1 MLYIKRI
8 ILKTLFLLLFLTTI
22 ISCTTTKII
31 EVPIETIKTEYI
43 EQVKYDSIYSKDS
56 IYIMQK
62 GDTIYNNK
70 VQYLYKYKYL
80 RDTINITDTIPKII
94 TVKDTQYI
102 NQLYAWQKILIVIGI
117 GFILYWI
124 IKLVIYIKSKFN
136 MMLKKWFGIAHFNKS
151 YKMKR
156 E

>member
-22 ISCTTTKII
+22 VSCTTTKTI
-31 EVPIETIKTEYI
+31 EVPVETIKTEYI

-70 VQYLYKYKYL
+70 IQYLYKYKYL
-80 RDTINITDTIPKII
+80 RDTINITDTIPKIV
-94 TVKDTQYI
+94 TVKDTQYV
-102 NQLYAWQKILIVIGI
+102 NQLYTWQKLLIVIGI

-136 MMLKKWFGIAHFNKS
+136 I
-151 YKMKR
+151 
-156 E
+156 

>member
-22 ISCTTTKII
+22 ISCTTTKIV
-31 EVPIETIKTEYI
+31 EVPVETIKTEYI

-70 VQYLYKYKYL
+70 IQYLYKYKYL
-80 RDTINITDTIPKII
+80 RDTINITDTIPKIV

-102 NQLYAWQKILIVIGI
+102 NQLYTWQKILIVIGI

-124 IKLVIYIKSKFN
+124 IKLVIYIKDKFN
-136 MMLKKWFGIAHFNKS
+136 I
-151 YKMKR
+151 
-156 E
+156 

>member
-1 MLYIKRI
+1 MLYIKRL

-22 ISCTTTKII
+22 ISCTTTKIV
-31 EVPIETIKTEYI
+31 EVPVETIKTEYI

-80 RDTINITDTIPKII
+80 RDTINITDTIPKIV

-102 NQLYAWQKILIVIGI
+102 NQLYTWQKLLIIIGI

-124 IKLVIYIKSKFN
+124 VKLIIYIKSKFN
-136 MMLKKWFGIAHFNKS
+136 I
-151 YKMKR
+151 
-156 E
+156 

>member
-1 MLYIKRI
+1 MLYIKRL

-22 ISCTTTKII
+22 VSCTTTKIV
-31 EVPIETIKTEYI
+31 EVPIETTKTKQV
-43 EQVKYDSIYSKDS
+43 EQIKYDSIYSKDS
-56 IYIMQK
+56 IYIIQK

-102 NQLYAWQKILIVIGI
+102 NQLYTWQKLLIVIGI

-124 IKLVIYIKSKFN
+124 IKLVIYIKDKFN
-136 MMLKKWFGIAHFNKS
+136 I
-151 YKMKR
+151 
-156 E
+156 

>member
-1 MLYIKRI
+1 MLYIKRL

-22 ISCTTTKII
+22 ISCTTTKIV
-31 EVPIETIKTEYI
+31 EVPVETIKTEYI

-80 RDTINITDTIPKII
+80 RDTINITDTIPKIV

-124 IKLVIYIKSKFN
+124 IKLVIYVKSKFN
-136 MMLKKWFGIAHFNKS
+136 I
-151 YKMKR
+151 
-156 E
+156 

>member
-1 MLYIKRI
+1 MLYIKRL
-8 ILKTLFLLLFLTTI
+8 ILKTLFLLFFLTII
-22 ISCTTTKII
+22 ISCTTTKIV
-31 EVPIETIKTEYI
+31 EVPVETIKTEYI
-43 EQVKYDSIYSKDS
+43 EQIKYDSIYSKDS

-70 VQYLYKYKYL
+70 IQYLYKYKYL

-94 TVKDTQYI
+94 TIKDTQYI
-102 NQLYAWQKILIVIGI
+102 NQLYIWQKILIVIGI

-136 MMLKKWFGIAHFNKS
+136 I
-151 YKMKR
+151 
-156 E
+156 

>member
-1 MLYIKRI
+1 MLYIKRL

-22 ISCTTTKII
+22 ISCTTTKTI
-31 EVPIETIKTEYI
+31 EVPVETIKTEYI

-94 TVKDTQYI
+94 TVKDIQYI
-102 NQLYAWQKILIVIGI
+102 NQLYTWQKILIIIGI

-124 IKLVIYIKSKFN
+124 VKLVIYIKSKF
-136 MMLKKWFGIAHFNKS
+136 KIFKFNI
-151 YKMKR
+151 
-156 E
+156 

>member
-1 MLYIKRI
+1 MLYIKKL

-22 ISCTTTKII
+22 ASCTTTKIVEI
-31 EVPIETIKTEYI
+31 PVETIKTEYI

-80 RDTINITDTIPKII
+80 RDTINITDTIPKIV

-136 MMLKKWFGIAHFNKS
+136 I
-151 YKMKR
+151 
-156 E
+156 

>member
-1 MLYIKRI
+1 MLYIKKL

-22 ISCTTTKII
+22 VSCTTTKIV

-80 RDTINITDTIPKII
+80 RDTINITDTIPKIV

-102 NQLYAWQKILIVIGI
+102 NQLYTWQKLLIVIGI

-136 MMLKKWFGIAHFNKS
+136 I
-151 YKMKR
+151 
-156 E
+156 

>member
-22 ISCTTTKII
+22 VSCTTTKIV

-70 VQYLYKYKYL
+70 IQYLYKYKYL
-80 RDTINITDTIPKII
+80 RDTINITDTIPKIV

-102 NQLYAWQKILIVIGI
+102 NQLYTWQKLLIVIGI

-136 MMLKKWFGIAHFNKS
+136 I
-151 YKMKR
+151 
-156 E
+156 

>member
-1 MLYIKRI
+1 MLYIKRL

-22 ISCTTTKII
+22 ISCTTTKIV
-31 EVPIETIKTEYI
+31 EVPIETIKTENI

-80 RDTINITDTIPKII
+80 RDTINITDTIPKIVTI
-94 TVKDTQYI
+94 KDTQYI
-102 NQLYAWQKILIVIGI
+102 NQLYTWQKLLIVIGI

-136 MMLKKWFGIAHFNKS
+136 V
-151 YKMKR
+151 
-156 E
+156 

>member
-1 MLYIKRI
+1 MLYIKKL

-22 ISCTTTKII
+22 ISCTTTKIV
-31 EVPIETIKTEYI
+31 EVPVETIKTEYI
-43 EQVKYDSIYSKDS
+43 EQVKYDSIYHKDS

-80 RDTINITDTIPKII
+80 RDTINITDTIPTIV

-102 NQLYAWQKILIVIGI
+102 NKLYTWQKLLITVGI
-117 GFILYWI
+117 GFVLYWI
-124 IKLVIYIKSKFN
+124 VRLVIYIKTKFN
-136 MMLKKWFGIAHFNKS
+136 I
-151 YKMKR
+151 
-156 E
+156 

>member
-1 MLYIKRI
+1 MLYIKKI

-22 ISCTTTKII
+22 ISCTTTKIV

-80 RDTINITDTIPKII
+80 RDTINITDTIPKIV

-102 NQLYAWQKILIVIGI
+102 NQLYTWQKLLIVIGI

-136 MMLKKWFGIAHFNKS
+136 I
-151 YKMKR
+151 
-156 E
+156 

>member
-22 ISCTTTKII
+22 ISCTTTKIV
-31 EVPIETIKTEYI
+31 EVPVETIKTEYI

-80 RDTINITDTIPKII
+80 RDTINITDTIPKIV

-102 NQLYAWQKILIVIGI
+102 NQLYTWQKLLIVIGI

-124 IKLVIYIKSKFN
+124 IKLVIYIKDKFN
-136 MMLKKWFGIAHFNKS
+136 I
-151 YKMKR
+151 
-156 E
+156 

>member
-1 MLYIKRI
+1 MLYIKKL

-22 ISCTTTKII
+22 ISCTTTKIV
-31 EVPIETIKTEYI
+31 EVPVETIKTEYV

-80 RDTINITDTIPKII
+80 RDTINITDTVPKIVTI
-94 TVKDTQYI
+94 KDVQYI
-102 NQLYAWQKILIVIGI
+102 NQLYTWQKILIVIGI
-117 GFILYWI
+117 GVVLYWV
-124 IKLVIYIKSKFN
+124 IKLLI
-136 MMLKKWFGIAHFNKS
+136 
-151 YKMKR
+151 
-156 E
+156 

>member
-1 MLYIKRI
+1 MLYIKRL

-22 ISCTTTKII
+22 ISCTTTKIV

-80 RDTINITDTIPKII
+80 RDTINITDTIPKIV

-102 NQLYAWQKILIVIGI
+102 NQLYTWQKILIVIGI

-136 MMLKKWFGIAHFNKS
+136 I
-151 YKMKR
+151 
-156 E
+156 

>member
-8 ILKTLFLLLFLTTI
+8 ILKILFFLLFLTI
-22 ISCTTTKII
+22 VISCKTTTKVVEIP
-31 EVPIETIKTEYI
+31 VETIKTEYI
-43 EQVKYDSIYSKDS
+43 EQIKYDSIYHKDS

-80 RDTINITDTIPKII
+80 RDTINIADTIPKIV

-102 NQLYAWQKILIVIGI
+102 NKLYTWQKLLITIGI
-117 GFILYWI
+117 GFVLYWI
-124 IKLVIYIKSKFN
+124 VRLVIYIKTKFN
-136 MMLKKWFGIAHFNKS
+136 I
-151 YKMKR
+151 
-156 E
+156 

>member
-1 MLYIKRI
+1 MLYTKRR
-8 ILKTLFLLLFLTTI
+8 ILKILFFLLFLTI
-22 ISCTTTKII
+22 VISCKTTTKVVEIP
-31 EVPIETIKTEYI
+31 VETIKTEYI
-43 EQVKYDSIYSKDS
+43 EQIKYDSIYHKDS

-80 RDTINITDTIPKII
+80 RDTINITDTIPKIV
-94 TVKDTQYI
+94 TVKDTQYV
-102 NQLYAWQKILIVIGI
+102 NQLYTWQKLLMVIGI

-136 MMLKKWFGIAHFNKS
+136 I
-151 YKMKR
+151 
-156 E
+156 

>member
-1 MLYIKRI
+1 MLYTKRM
-8 ILKTLFLLLFLTTI
+8 ILKILFFLLFLTI
-22 ISCTTTKII
+22 VISCKTTTKVVEIP
-31 EVPIETIKTEYI
+31 VETIKTEYI

-102 NQLYAWQKILIVIGI
+102 NQLYIWQKILIVIGI

-124 IKLVIYIKSKFN
+124 VRLVIYVKNKF
-136 MMLKKWFGIAHFNKS
+136 KI
-151 YKMKR
+151 
-156 E
+156 

>member
-1 MLYIKRI
+1 MLYIKKI

-31 EVPIETIKTEYI
+31 EVPVETIKTEYI
-43 EQVKYDSIYSKDS
+43 EQIKYDSIYSKDS

-80 RDTINITDTIPKII
+80 RDTVNITDTIPKVV

-102 NQLYAWQKILIVIGI
+102 NQLYTWQKILIVIGI

-136 MMLKKWFGIAHFNKS
+136 I
-151 YKMKR
+151 
-156 E
+156 

>member
-1 MLYIKRI
+1 MLYIKRL
-8 ILKTLFLLLFLTTI
+8 ILKTLFLLLFLTII
-22 ISCTTTKII
+22 ISCTTTKIV

-80 RDTINITDTIPKII
+80 RDTINITDTIPKIV
-94 TVKDTQYI
+94 TVKDTQYV
-102 NQLYAWQKILIVIGI
+102 NQLYTWQKLLIIIGI

-124 IKLVIYIKSKFN
+124 IKLIIYIKNKFN
-136 MMLKKWFGIAHFNKS
+136 I
-151 YKMKR
+151 
-156 E
+156 

>member
-1 MLYIKRI
+1 MLYTKRI
-8 ILKTLFLLLFLTTI
+8 ILKILFFLLFLTI
-22 ISCTTTKII
+22 VISCKTTTKVV

-102 NQLYAWQKILIVIGI
+102 NKLYTWQKLLATVGI
-117 GFILYWI
+117 GFVLYWI
-124 IKLVIYIKSKFN
+124 VRLVIYIKTKFN
-136 MMLKKWFGIAHFNKS
+136 I
-151 YKMKR
+151 
-156 E
+156 

>member
-1 MLYIKRI
+1 MLYIKRL

-22 ISCTTTKII
+22 ISCTTTKVV
-31 EVPIETIKTEYI
+31 EVPVETIKTEYV
-43 EQVKYDSIYSKDS
+43 EQVKYDSVYSKDS

-70 VQYLYKYKYL
+70 IQYIYKYKYL

-102 NQLYAWQKILIVIGI
+102 NQLYTWQKLLMIIGI

-124 IKLVIYIKSKFN
+124 IKSVIYIKSKFN
-136 MMLKKWFGIAHFNKS
+136 I
-151 YKMKR
+151 
-156 E
+156 

>member
-1 MLYIKRI
+1 MLYIKRL
-8 ILKTLFLLLFLTTI
+8 ILKTLFLLLLLTTI
-22 ISCTTTKII
+22 ISCTTTKTI

-70 VQYLYKYKYL
+70 IQYIYKYKYL
-80 RDTINITDTIPKII
+80 RDTINITDTIPKIV

-102 NQLYAWQKILIVIGI
+102 NQLYTWQKLLIVIGI

-136 MMLKKWFGIAHFNKS
+136 I
-151 YKMKR
+151 
-156 E
+156 

>member
-1 MLYIKRI
+1 MLYIKKL

-22 ISCTTTKII
+22 ISCTTTKIV
-31 EVPIETIKTEYI
+31 EVPVETIKTEYI

-56 IYIMQK
+56 IYIIQK

-80 RDTINITDTIPKII
+80 RDTINIIDTIPKIV

-102 NQLYAWQKILIVIGI
+102 NQLYTWQKLLIIIGI

-136 MMLKKWFGIAHFNKS
+136 I
-151 YKMKR
+151 
-156 E
+156 

>member
-1 MLYIKRI
+1 MLHTKRI
-8 ILKTLFLLLFLTTI
+8 ILKILFFLLFLTI
-22 ISCTTTKII
+22 VISCKTTTKVVEIP
-31 EVPIETIKTEYI
+31 VETIKTEYI
-43 EQVKYDSIYSKDS
+43 EQVKYDSIYSRDS

-94 TVKDTQYI
+94 TVEKVQYI
-102 NQLYAWQKILIVIGI
+102 NQLYTWQKFLIVIGI

-124 IKLVIYIKSKFN
+124 VRLVIYIKTKFN
-136 MMLKKWFGIAHFNKS
+136 I
-151 YKMKR
+151 
-156 E
+156 

>member
-1 MLYIKRI
+1 MLYTKRI
-8 ILKTLFLLLFLTTI
+8 ILKILFFLLFLTI
-22 ISCTTTKII
+22 VISCKTTTKVVEIP
-31 EVPIETIKTEYI
+31 VETIKTEYI
-43 EQVKYDSIYSKDS
+43 EQIKYDSIYHKDS

-94 TVKDTQYI
+94 TVEKVQYI
-102 NQLYAWQKILIVIGI
+102 NQLYTWQKFLIVIGI

-124 IKLVIYIKSKFN
+124 VRLVIYIKNKFN
-136 MMLKKWFGIAHFNKS
+136 I
-151 YKMKR
+151 
-156 E
+156 

>member
-1 MLYIKRI
+1 M
-8 ILKTLFLLLFLTTI
+8 LKTLFLLLFLTTI
-22 ISCTTTKII
+22 ISCTSTKTI

-102 NQLYAWQKILIVIGI
+102 NQLYAWQKLFIVVGI
-117 GFILYWI
+117 GFILYQI

-136 MMLKKWFGIAHFNKS
+136 I
-151 YKMKR
+151 
-156 E
+156 

>member
-1 MLYIKRI
+1 MLYIKRL

-22 ISCTTTKII
+22 ISCTTTKIV

-80 RDTINITDTIPKII
+80 RDTINITDTIPKIVTI
-94 TVKDTQYI
+94 KDTQYV
-102 NQLYAWQKILIVIGI
+102 NQLYTWQKLLIVIGI

-124 IKLVIYIKSKFN
+124 VKLVIYIKSKFN
-136 MMLKKWFGIAHFNKS
+136 I
-151 YKMKR
+151 
-156 E
+156 

>member
-1 MLYIKRI
+1 MLYIKRL
-8 ILKTLFLLLFLTTI
+8 ILKTLFLLLFLITI
-22 ISCTTTKII
+22 VSCTTTKIV

-80 RDTINITDTIPKII
+80 RDTINITDTIPKIVTI
-94 TVKDTQYI
+94 KDTQYI
-102 NQLYAWQKILIVIGI
+102 NQLYTWQKILIIIGI

-124 IKLVIYIKSKFN
+124 VKLVIYIKSKFN
-136 MMLKKWFGIAHFNKS
+136 I
-151 YKMKR
+151 
-156 E
+156 